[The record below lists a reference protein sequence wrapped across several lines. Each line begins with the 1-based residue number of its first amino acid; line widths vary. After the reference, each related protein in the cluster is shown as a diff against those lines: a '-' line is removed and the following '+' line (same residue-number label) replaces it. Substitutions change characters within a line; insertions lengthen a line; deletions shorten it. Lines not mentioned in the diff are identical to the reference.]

1 MLVSLHLESSTL
13 ANSIRPIYTYRN
25 RGLGKGGI
33 KLEDHAIIYTS
44 NSVPTDDGVDKEP
57 IRVVPKTPRDKLL
70 VGSCLNYAKI
80 YTVEHN
86 VKVLFIG
93 EIEKNSQ
100 RRLIMDF
107 DAVSKR
113 GQNG

>member
-1 MLVSLHLESSTL
+1 VLVSLHLELSTL
-13 ANSIRPIYTYRN
+13 ANFPRPIHTYRN

-44 NSVPTDDGVDKEP
+44 SPAPKDDGVDKEP
-57 IRVVPKTPRDKLL
+57 IQVVPKTPRDKLL

-93 EIEKNSQ
+93 EIEKHSQ
-100 RRLIMDF
+100 RRLITDF
-107 DAVSKR
+107 DAVSRR
-113 GQNG
+113 GENG